1 MSQIRISSKINS
13 LFFTLILYLFFGQL
27 AHADIAIDP
36 IHIEL
41 GEAGSKTQV
50 KLYNNSNDEYVYRS
64 GIIRRQVNGQ
74 FDKESKLYLIYPP
87 IGLLKSNSNVEL
99 GVVKMKNS
107 IHRADEKIYL
117 YIQLIP
123 KKEEIASEDLVIN
136 LTTTILV
143 EIKRKE

>member
-1 MSQIRISSKINS
+1 MSQIRISSKING
-13 LFFTLILYLFFGQL
+13 LFFTLILCLFFGKL

-41 GEAGSKTQV
+41 GGAESKTQV

-64 GIIRRQVNGQ
+64 GIIRRQVNGK

-99 GVVKMKNS
+99 GVVKMKGS
-107 IHRADEKIYL
+107 IHRVDEKIYL

-123 KKEEIASEDLVIN
+123 KREEALSEDLVIN